1 MNPVPGGPDPGAPD
15 SPGGHGGSP
24 PLGLILPPSLQ
35 QDLHLSPEQ
44 TKQLDEF
51 QKEVQGQLDR
61 VLTDEQRKRLPARS
75 GHSRGGTGGL
85 PAPGQ
90 ILSASA
96 RALLKLNRAQDQQW
110 DRLQEAVDRKL
121 DTMMT
126 GEQKKRFQ
134 KIREEFARAGPS
146 GGPRPSPHP
155 AAAPGGPGGPAF
167 VPSKRSL
174 FRAARYA
181 PDFPGLAGK
190 ELKPGTTVEA
200 MRPKEPEKTAPR

>member
-1 MNPVPGGPDPGAPD
+1 GGPGLAAPDAPGGPDGP
-15 SPGGHGGSP
+15 P

-35 QDLHLSPEQ
+35 HDLHLSPAQ

-61 VLTDEQRKRLPARS
+61 ILTDEQRKRLPAMS

-96 RALLKLNRAQDQQW
+96 RALLRLNRAQDQQW
-110 DRLQEAVDRKL
+110 DQLQEAVVRKL

-126 GEQKKRFQ
+126 GDQKKQFQ

-146 GGPRPSPHP
+146 GGPRPSPGP
-155 AAAPGGPGGPAF
+155 APTPTPGGPGGSP
-167 VPSKRSL
+167 
-174 FRAARYA
+174 
-181 PDFPGLAGK
+181 
-190 ELKPGTTVEA
+190 
-200 MRPKEPEKTAPR
+200 